1 LKNQP
6 KHKAMQ
12 KFAIFFVISAMVI
25 AFACKKDEQTER
37 FKYLTTPVWES
48 DSLLANGVDASG
60 EGQSLANFKGDAKF
74 NTDGTGYFGVYT
86 GRWKFAQSE
95 TEIVIITNELPAPVS
110 TNIVELTQ
118 TSLKVTTTSPI
129 TQEAIRMTFKAK

>member
-1 LKNQP
+1 
-6 KHKAMQ
+6 MQ

-37 FKYLTTPVWES
+37 FKYLTTPIWES
-48 DSLLANGVDASG
+48 DSLLADGVDASG

-74 NTDGTGYFGVYT
+74 NTDGTGYFGAFT
-86 GRWKFAQSE
+86 GRWRFAQDE
-95 TEIVIITNELPAPVS
+95 TEILIIANELPAPVS
-110 TNIVELTQ
+110 TDIVELTQ